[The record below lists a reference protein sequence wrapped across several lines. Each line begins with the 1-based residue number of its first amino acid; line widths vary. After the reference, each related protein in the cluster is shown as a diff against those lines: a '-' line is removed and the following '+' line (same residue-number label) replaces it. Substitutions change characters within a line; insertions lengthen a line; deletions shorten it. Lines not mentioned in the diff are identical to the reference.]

1 MVLRSTSIVIIVLG
15 LWALAASAVLL
26 RIFDI
31 EEQWSSLAPLLRVS
45 AQVLVIVVAVVF
57 ALVGV
62 VAALLLLSALRAE
75 IFLRGWPWQ
84 SRPNPLLH
92 PPEHIRKIMTKGMH
106 SPEADEMFQRMER
119 RAERLLN
126 TGEKISDSFPREVDV
141 IFDAAGFRGQV
152 SVGAC
157 MVLARTVKRVRVR
170 RWVGGS
176 AGGQLAVLAALG
188 AEGRRDLVRFVF
200 GWRACRTAL
209 LGERLTIWT
218 ALWVICRGG
227 FVDILCALCFVL
239 YKPHFE
245 NYRKL
250 PAGTCLISVL
260 ALPSSFS
267 KWIRFWF
274 SRLWNNV
281 AADHKES
288 RDSFRPEFLSDCCTF
303 EELAR
308 AVMATGSIPGVSTF
322 GLWTRFRDLRC
333 LDGGFC
339 SRVPRPPAVPVPV
352 PEAPEGEGPTIP
364 SSAYN
369 TPAAT

>member
-1 MVLRSTSIVIIVLG
+1 MMLRSTSIVIVLG
-15 LWALAASAVLL
+15 LCALAASAVL

-31 EEQWSSLAPLLRVS
+31 EEQCRSSLAPLLRVS
-45 AQVLVIVVAVVF
+45 AQVLVVVVAVVF
-57 ALVGV
+57 GLFGV

-75 IFLRGWPWQ
+75 IFLR
-84 SRPNPLLH
+84 SSPNPLLH
-92 PPEHIRKIMTKGMH
+92 PPEPLRKIVTKGMH

-119 RAERLLN
+119 RAERLVN
-126 TGEKISDSFPREVDV
+126 SIEKISDSFPRHVDV

-157 MVLARTVKRVRVR
+157 MVLARTAERVRVR

-176 AGGQLAVLAALG
+176 GGGQLAVLAALG